1 MELPQKEIKRLSF
14 PLLCWDIYSMF
25 LLRKGKDLQKEND
38 LELLQSFHRKHQ
50 WNTDLKALLENS
62 YEALILTDA
71 RQNIQWVNKGFTKMT
86 GYSAHYTI
94 GKTTVFL
101 QGANTSPETRK
112 RIREKLM
119 ERVTFTETVVNYRK
133 NREEYLCEVTI
144 TPLLNSKNELTHFIA
159 LENEVVC

>member
-1 MELPQKEIKRLSF
+1 MELIQKETKRLSF

-25 LLRKGKDLQKEND
+25 LLKKGKDLQKDND
-38 LELLQSFHRKHQ
+38 LLLLEILNKKHQ
-50 WNTDLKALLENS
+50 WNTDLKALLANS

-71 RQNIQWVNKGFTKMT
+71 SQKIQWVNKGFTKMT
-86 GYSAHYTI
+86 GYSAHHTI

-101 QGANTSPETRK
+101 QGPNTNPETRK

-133 NREEYLCEVTI
+133 NKEEYLCEVTI
-144 TPLLNSKNELTHFIA
+144 TPLLNSKNELTHYIA
-159 LENEVVC
+159 LENQLSY